1 VESGGRR
8 EKRTVGEF
16 NNFDEEELD
25 GDGVTA
31 AQ

>member
-16 NNFDEEELD
+16 SDVNEEELD
-25 GDGVTA
+25 GDGVSA